1 MQVWSGNKLH
11 AFRWPSPSPSPSLH
25 GLLSLWSLLY
35 FAFHFSQVFGFPLRV
50 CACVCVRACVRVGSE
65 ISKAHSLLR
74 LRWKRIE
81 FTTNENMAVQCLR
94 EGCTVLAKPE
104 GKLPKCNPWTEHSA
118 DITRRSHSWRTKRW
132 TLLRSFAYNCCPSRL
147 RPSTT
152 KQTNSRTTMASL
164 SRSSK
169 CSRLCPSFYVAKGI
183 FSIGENLPARNC
195 AASSSSDD
203 FDSSGGCT

>member
-1 MQVWSGNKLH
+1 
-11 AFRWPSPSPSPSLH
+11 
-25 GLLSLWSLLY
+25 
-35 FAFHFSQVFGFPLRV
+35 
-50 CACVCVRACVRVGSE
+50 
-65 ISKAHSLLR
+65 
-74 LRWKRIE
+74 
-81 FTTNENMAVQCLR
+81 MAVQCLR

-104 GKLPKCNPWTEHSA
+104 GKLPKCNPRTEHSA